1 MKLTKNFKILS
12 LVCAFVLAIACM
24 FFTATPVKADG
35 EVTTSD
41 YFTVTTDSETTS
53 VATLDGN
60 NIVLSMSNGA
70 TAKFKRK
77 LDISFFAYRL
87 FLDDKTTA
95 IDFTFAYQS
104 SDPNGYDAENKALG
118 ETCTL
123 TKNIEVTV
131 SLDLVN
137 NTATC
142 NGNTKNISYNA
153 VHGIAARFDARVG
166 ATLTV
171 SAGGAIFNL
180 DESLT
185 PKMIDGAVAG
195 DVSFKV
201 TSTDTTTVKVDYIQ
215 QQGKTEEF
223 ILATGETALSYD
235 VTKSVIVASEAFAST
250 QSKIQSEKTAISF
263 TEYSVVPSTYKSA
276 DFKVKQVENVVLTDE
291 NSKNVWL
298 QDTGVI
304 TYQVYVMNGDNEVI
318 VKTATVNVINSAN
331 ATAPEYQANADA
343 IKNFNKALYNN
354 TREEYQTENGTEELY
369 VRLGS
374 NSYLE
379 IPSMAGFVIDDTTV
393 YDNLTKTVYYRTN
406 DGDWTSTS
414 NMKLPLTTVGKYD
427 FFVLFA
433 DKLGN
438 KMEKSDFVDDDG
450 NIVAG
455 MENYVFSFEV
465 YNDAP
470 ISITGV
476 SSPERAYKGI
486 SYTVENFTILAMNYT
501 TQYSLYYAT
510 SATASDS
517 EWEEIKPLSSLEE
530 GTADYSK
537 YADYKYNGSLT
548 FTPAKTGYYK
558 LVAQVFENESTREAD
573 ARVIIEATTTPKVV
587 KPANTWARDNVWS
600 IVFLSI
606 GTLSLIGIIVVLV
619 IPEKKKEI

>member
-12 LVCAFVLAIACM
+12 LVCAFVLAIACL

-60 NIVLSMSNGA
+60 NIVLSMANGA

-87 FLDDKTTA
+87 FLDDKATA

-153 VHGIAARFDARVG
+153 AHGIAARFDARVG

-171 SAGGAIFNL
+171 SAGGVIFNL

-195 DVSFKV
+195 DISFKV

-223 ILATGETALSYD
+223 ILATGETALTYD
-235 VTKSVIVASEAFAST
+235 VTKSVIVASESFAST

-263 TEYSVVPSTYKSA
+263 TEYSVVPSPYKSS
-276 DFKVKQVENVVLTDE
+276 DFKVKEEENVVLTDE

-298 QDTGVI
+298 QNTGAI
-304 TYQVYVMNGDNEVI
+304 DYQVYVMDGDNEVI
-318 VKTATVNVINSAN
+318 VKNASVNVINSAN
-331 ATAPEYQANADA
+331 ATTPEYQANASA
-343 IKNFNKALYNN
+343 INNFKKALYNN
-354 TREEYQTENGTEELY
+354 TRAEYEVDNNTVELY

-379 IPSMAGFVIDDTTV
+379 IPSMAGFVVDDTTA

-414 NMKLPLTTVGKYD
+414 NMKLPLTAVGKYD

-455 MENYVFSFEV
+455 MQDYVFSFEV

-470 ISITGV
+470 ISITAT
-476 SSPERAYKGI
+476 SQERAYKGI
-486 SYTVENFTILAMNYT
+486 SFTVENFTILAMNYT
-501 TQYSLYYAT
+501 TQYTLYYAT
-510 SATASDS
+510 SASATT
-517 EWEEIKPLSSLEE
+517 WEEIKPLSSLEE
-530 GTADYSK
+530 GTADYDK

-558 LVAQVFENESTREAD
+558 LVAQVFENESIRSAEAS
-573 ARVIIEATTTPKVV
+573 ALIEATTTPKVV

>member
-12 LVCAFVLAIACM
+12 LVCAFVLAIACL

-41 YFTVTTDSETTS
+41 YFTITTDSETTS

-60 NIVLSMSNGA
+60 NIVLSMANGA

-77 LDISFFAYRL
+77 LDISNFSSVIKFDNKL
-87 FLDDKTTA
+87 TA
-95 IDFTFAYQS
+95 LDFTFTYQVA
-104 SDPNGYDAENKALG
+104 DPNGYDAEDKALG
-118 ETCTL
+118 QTCTL
-123 TKNIEVTV
+123 TKNYSATV
-131 SLDLVN
+131 SVDIAN
-137 NTATC
+137 STATFNGVQQPILINDSLTFGFNVNQLIVNDKTFDI
-142 NGNTKNISYNA
+142 NGNY
-153 VHGIAARFDARVG
+153 
-166 ATLTV
+166 L
-171 SAGGAIFNL
+171 
-180 DESLT
+180 
-185 PKMIDGAVAG
+185 PKVVDGAVIG
-195 DVSFKV
+195 DISFKV
-201 TSTDTTTVKVDYIQ
+201 TATDDTTVKVDSISQ
-215 QQGKTEEF
+215 AGKTEEF
-223 ILATGETALSYD
+223 ELATGKTALTYD
-235 VTKSVIVASEAFAST
+235 VSKSVIVASEAFAST

-263 TEYSVVPSTYKSA
+263 TEYSVVPSPYKAS
-276 DFKVKQVENVVLTDE
+276 DFKVKKEEKVVDPDD

-298 QDTGVI
+298 NNTGVI
-304 TYQVYVMNGDNEVI
+304 DYQVYVMDGDNEVI
-318 VKTATVNVINSAN
+318 VKTASVNVINSAN
-331 ATAPEYQANADA
+331 ATAPEYKANASA
-343 IKNFNKALYNN
+343 IKNFKKALYNN
-354 TREEYQTENGTEELY
+354 TRAEYEVDNNTVELY

-379 IPSMAGFVIDDTTV
+379 IPSMAGFVADDTTA

-406 DGDWTSTS
+406 DSDWTSTS
-414 NMKLPLTTVGKYD
+414 NMKIPLTAVGKYD

-433 DKLGN
+433 DKLG

-455 MENYVFSFEV
+455 MQDYVFSFEV

-470 ISITGV
+470 ISVTGV

-501 TQYSLYYAT
+501 TQYTLYYAT
-510 SATASDS
+510 SADASDS
-517 EWEEIKPLSSLEE
+517 EWKEIKPLSSLEE
-530 GTADYSK
+530 GTADYDK
-537 YADYKYNGSLT
+537 YAGYKYNGLLT

-558 LVAQVFENESTREAD
+558 LVAQVFENESIRNAEAS
-573 ARVIIEATTTPKVV
+573 VTIQATTTPKVV
-587 KPANTWARDNVWS
+587 KPASTWARDNVWS